1 MGDPKFSRRKYD
13 TPSHPWQGER
23 IKQERDL
30 VKRYGLKNKRE
41 LWKVQSMLR
50 SLRTRSRDL
59 QARLR
64 LGDAQAEK
72 ETEQLL
78 RKCGRL
84 GLLPMEGATLND
96 ILSLGVEDIL
106 TRRFQTMVFQ
116 KGLAY
121 THGQARQFIV
131 HGHIAIGER
140 KVTVPGYIVT
150 RTDENIISFTEKSPI
165 SDDLHPVH
173 PKPKEAVEL
182 EKEQAARERDK
193 KKEEHREPEK
203 KKELPKEQ
211 MSDAD
216 SPADQDIAETS
227 ADVEEGK
234 DEKEEEPVSKPDEK
248 APEPEEKAE
257 KAKKKEADDVAEKED

>member
-23 IKQERDL
+23 IKEERDL

-50 SLRTRSRDL
+50 SLRTQSRDL

-72 ETEQLL
+72 ETKQLL
-78 RKCGRL
+78 QKCGRL
-84 GLLPMEGATLND
+84 GLLPIEGTTLND
-96 ILSLGVEDIL
+96 VLSLGVEDIL

-121 THGQARQFIV
+121 SHNQARQFIV

-150 RTDENIISFTEKSPI
+150 RTDENIITFTEKSPI

-182 EKEQAARERDK
+182 EKEQAAVEREK
-193 KKEEHREPEK
+193 KKAEPNEKKKPSKEETGDIDSSEDSGDVDEVKAKDEGADKEKPDSKAEEKEAKPEK
-203 KKELPKEQ
+203 K
-211 MSDAD
+211 A
-216 SPADQDIAETS
+216 
-227 ADVEEGK
+227 
-234 DEKEEEPVSKPDEK
+234 
-248 APEPEEKAE
+248 APKAE
-257 KAKKKEADDVAEKED
+257 KTESDDAAEKED